1 MREREREKKSVKLSN
16 IFFLLLNKKNQH
28 ADWPWL
34 WFIFTMREFKK
45 KRIMTFQIFTLT
57 DLLLQLWIVAYAH
70 IFSLSI
76 WYEMSCV
83 IV

>member
-1 MREREREKKSVKLSN
+1 
-16 IFFLLLNKKNQH
+16 
-28 ADWPWL
+28 
-34 WFIFTMREFKK
+34 
-45 KRIMTFQIFTLT
+45 MTFQIFTLT
-57 DLLLQLWIVAYAH
+57 DLLLLLWIVAYAH